1 MRRRRRK
8 AQGEDCSG
16 WDGQQRNWQQGEWDD
31 YGNRQSRFRVLTE
44 CNSDDRHGTSKGA
57 VVHKL
62 RPPHGQ
68 QVLRREAIG
77 GDLIRSR
84 DGDDGKGKQVRDF
97 SDGEIDQ

>member
-1 MRRRRRK
+1 M
-8 AQGEDCSG
+8 
-16 WDGQQRNWQQGEWDD
+16 
-31 YGNRQSRFRVLTE
+31 
-44 CNSDDRHGTSKGA
+44 
-57 VVHKL
+57 HKL

-68 QVLRREAIG
+68 QVRRREAIG